1 MREAFNILPSL
12 LLVVIHVSKEY
23 DAKLTP
29 SSMVGM
35 LPSVTNKY

>member
-1 MREAFNILPSL
+1 MSN
-12 LLVVIHVSKEY
+12 KY

-35 LPSVTNKY
+35 LPSVPSI